1 MNVLVA
7 EYVDVIHIDF
17 TTLMLCYWI
26 GDLPT
31 LFFLIQ
37 VLYCD

>member
-7 EYVDVIHIDF
+7 KFVDVIHIDF
-17 TTLMLCYWI
+17 TTLMWYYWI

-31 LFFLIQ
+31 LKKKNLTP
-37 VLYCD
+37 VL